1 MAMQEQ
7 SRVLGKI
14 PGGAQ
19 ILVVDDDPG
28 LLRLMQLR
36 LEAAGYSVTVAD
48 SGERALAQL
57 AVSRPRVVVTD
68 LQMGGMDGVALFEAI
83 RADNPA
89 LPVIILT
96 AHGTI
101 PDAVAA
107 VKGGVF
113 GYLTKPFDAKA
124 LLVEI
129 ERALSVSGAPNA
141 AGVDDGA
148 WRSAII
154 TRNPAMEEVLAK
166 ARLVSAGDA
175 AILIRGE
182 SGTGK
187 ELLARAIHAA
197 SPRSAGP
204 FVAINCGAIP
214 EPLLESELF
223 GHVKG
228 AFTGAVRENR
238 GLFQAADGGTLLL
251 DEIGDMPAAL
261 QVKLLRV
268 LQEKQVRPV
277 GGMQHAAIDV
287 RVISAT
293 HRNLETEMAAGNF
306 REDLYYRLKV
316 VTLTLPSLAER
327 REDIP
332 LLAGHFLSEL
342 ASRYKKKFSGLSAE
356 AIEQLVAA
364 AWPGN
369 VRQLYNVIEQSVA
382 LATTPL
388 IPANLVQQAIQRE
401 QTELASFEQ
410 ARRKFE
416 RDYLAQL
423 LKITEGNV
431 TQASRLAKRNRT
443 EFYKL
448 LQRHKLDPRLF
459 KTQRV

>member
-1 MAMQEQ
+1 MNMLIQEQ
-7 SRVLGKI
+7 AR
-14 PGGAQ
+14 PNNAQ
-19 ILVVDDDPG
+19 VLVVDDDPG

-36 LEAAGYSVTVAD
+36 LGAAGYGVVAAD

-68 LQMGGMDGVALFEAI
+68 LQMGGMDGIALFEAI
-83 RADNPA
+83 RAENPA

-113 GYLTKPFDAKA
+113 GYLTKPFDARA

-129 ERALSVSGAPNA
+129 ERALTVSGVLCA
-141 AGVDDGA
+141 AGEDDGA
-148 WRSAII
+148 WRAPIV

-166 ARLVSAGDA
+166 ARLVAAGDA
-175 AILIRGE
+175 SILIRGE

-197 SPRSAGP
+197 SPRHARP

-228 AFTGAVRENR
+228 AFTGAVRDNR
-238 GLFQAADGGTLLL
+238 GLFQAANGGTLLL
-251 DEIGDMPAAL
+251 DEIGDMPPTL

-277 GGMQHAAIDV
+277 GGAQHAPVDV

-293 HRNLETEMAAGNF
+293 HRDLEAEMAAGNF

-316 VTLTLPSLAER
+316 VALSLPSLAER

-332 LLAGHFLSEL
+332 LLAGHFLGEL
-342 ASRYKKKFSGLSAE
+342 AGRYKKYVAGLAPE
-356 AIEQLVAA
+356 AVESLVAA
-364 AWPGN
+364 PWPGN
-369 VRQLYNVIEQSVA
+369 VRQLHNVIEQSVA

-388 IPANLVQQAIQRE
+388 IPASLVQQAIQRE
-401 QTELASFEQ
+401 QTEFTSFEQ
-410 ARRKFE
+410 ARHKFE

-431 TQASRLAKRNRT
+431 TQAARLAKRNRT

-448 LQRHKLDPRLF
+448 LQRHQLEPRQF
-459 KTQRV
+459 KPQRA